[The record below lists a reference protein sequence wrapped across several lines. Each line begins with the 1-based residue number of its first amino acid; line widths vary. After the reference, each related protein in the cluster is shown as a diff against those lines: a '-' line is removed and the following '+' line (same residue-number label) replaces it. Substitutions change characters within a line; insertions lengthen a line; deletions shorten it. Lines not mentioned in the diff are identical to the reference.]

1 MRTFE
6 EIHEKVEDLYRSG
19 VESMQLTG
27 TDTQYA
33 PAREVLESLLQKAI
47 VKDDG
52 DPMKKAVDYDA
63 VWDTFDRKADTP
75 DEKELR
81 LLLEFVRDKAN
92 TAKLS
97 RDAARIRLSEKAL
110 RWVLEEIDY
119 EDIFKA

>member
-19 VESMQLTG
+19 VESMQRTG

-33 PAREVLESLLQKAI
+33 PAREMLESLLQKAV
-47 VKDDG
+47 VKG
-52 DPMKKAVDYDA
+52 DSAPVDYDA
-63 VWDTFDRKADTP
+63 VWETFDRKTDTP